1 MSNENF
7 LPGLKPVLEL
17 LRSTPGNIDHVYVR
31 KGRPSRESAELLD
44 LCRTAKVRF
53 ALVPADALAPLCRR
67 NRR

>member
-31 KGRPSRESAELLD
+31 K
-44 LCRTAKVRF
+44 
-53 ALVPADALAPLCRR
+53 
-67 NRR
+67 